1 MFRYIEDTPTLNDI
15 VVSGGDAYYLQHE
28 QLLEIGMRLLSIPHI
43 QRLRIATKGTCSPQL
58 GRKGHLYLLLGLAA
72 SPMKI
77 LSDHEWMGALTK
89 IANDA
94 RSMGK
99 TIAMHTHFNHPREI
113 TWVTELAARKLFDRG
128 ITVRN
133 QTVLLKGVNDE
144 LDTMKTL
151 IWKLADNNIQPVR

>member
-1 MFRYIEDTPTLNDI
+1 MFRYIEDTPTLDDI
-15 VVSGGDAYYLQHE
+15 VVSGGDAYYLQYE
-28 QLLEIGMRLLSIPHI
+28 QLLEIGTRLLSVPHI
-43 QRLRIATKGTCSPQL
+43 RRFRIATKGMCSPQPL
-58 GRKGHLYLLLGLAA
+58 ISLHLLLGLAV

-77 LSDHEWMGALTK
+77 LSDHDWMDALTK

-99 TIAMHTHFNHPREI
+99 TIALHTHFNHPREI
-113 TWVTELAARKLFDRG
+113 TWVTEVAARKLFERG

-151 IWKLADNNIQPVR
+151 IWKLANNNIQPVR